1 MLVNMLEKYNVILAS
16 KSPRRK
22 HLLSELGI
30 KFDIVSKDVAEVFP
44 ENLEILKVPEYL
56 AKIKAEPF
64 INEVDDKTLVIT
76 SDTIVAIDDE
86 ILGKPRDYKEAVE
99 MLNKLSGRTHTV
111 ATGVFL
117 YNKKREVSFTAT
129 TDVTF
134 KELTSDEINYYIENY
149 NPYDKAGGYGIQEW
163 FGYVAVEK
171 INGSYFNVMGLP
183 VHKLYEELC
192 KF

>member
-1 MLVNMLEKYNVILAS
+1 MLENYKVILAS

-22 HLLSELGI
+22 QLLSGLGI
-30 KFDIVSKDVAEVFP
+30 QFKVDSKEVEEIFP
-44 ENLEILKVPEYL
+44 DDMAILEVPEYL
-56 AKIKAEPF
+56 ARLKAEPF
-64 INEVDDKTLVIT
+64 INEVGDETLVIT
-76 SDTIVAIDDE
+76 SDTIVTIDNE
-86 ILGKPRDYKEAVE
+86 ILGKPHDHNDAVN
-99 MLNKLSGRTHTV
+99 MLETLSGRTHTV

-117 YNKKREVSFTAT
+117 YNKKRQVSFTAT

-134 KELTSDEINYYIENY
+134 KNLTTDEIDYYIANF

-183 VHKLYEELC
+183 VHKLYEELR

>member
-1 MLVNMLEKYNVILAS
+1 MLEKYNVILAS

>member
-1 MLVNMLEKYNVILAS
+1 MLENYNVILAS

-22 HLLSELGI
+22 QLLSGLGI
-30 KFDIVSKDVAEVFP
+30 NFEIASKDVEEVFP
-44 ENLEILKVPEYL
+44 ENLDILEVPEYL
-56 AKIKAEPF
+56 AKLKAEPF
-64 INEVDDKTLVIT
+64 LDEVDENTLVIT
-76 SDTIVAIDDE
+76 SDTIVTIDNE
-86 ILGKPRDYKEAVE
+86 ILGKPHDYNDAVK
-99 MLNKLSGRTHTV
+99 MLSKLSGRTHTV

-117 YNKKREVSFTAT
+117 FNKKRQLSFKAT
-129 TDVTF
+129 TEVTF
-134 KELTSDEINYYIENY
+134 KNLTTNEIDYYIANF

-183 VHKLYEELC
+183 VHKLYEELR

>member
-1 MLVNMLEKYNVILAS
+1 MLENYKVILAS

-22 HLLSELGI
+22 QLLSGLGI
-30 KFDIVSKDVAEVFP
+30 KFDVDSKEVEETFP
-44 ENLEILKVPEYL
+44 ENMAILDVPKYL
-56 AKIKAEPF
+56 AKLKAEPF
-64 INEVDDKTLVIT
+64 TNESDDETLVIT
-76 SDTIVAIDDE
+76 SDTIVTIDNE
-86 ILGKPRDYKEAVE
+86 ILGKPNDYNEAVK
-99 MLNKLSGRTHTV
+99 MLKKLSGRTHTV

-117 YNKKREVSFTAT
+117 YNKKRQVSFTTT

-134 KELTSDEINYYIENY
+134 KKLTTDEIDYYIANF

-183 VHKLYEELC
+183 VHKLYEELR